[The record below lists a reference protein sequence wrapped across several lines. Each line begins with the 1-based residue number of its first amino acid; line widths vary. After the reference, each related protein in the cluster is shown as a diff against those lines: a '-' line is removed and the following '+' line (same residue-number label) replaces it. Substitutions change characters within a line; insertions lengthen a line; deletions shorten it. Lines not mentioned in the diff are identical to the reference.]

1 MFYCF
6 ELTFLHPYHKQKK
19 NFLSFSSYLLV
30 VFLFFLFFFFDRTH
44 DSFLQRLDERC
55 PDMWKNSAFEL
66 FWRSIKRIKKNYI
79 PYGFNLKTEA
89 RIIFL
94 TVATYFL
101 KLATINKC
109 LTFISMVWWWSYYF
123 LNIPTLFSN
132 FSENTVLSGK
142 LSLAY
147 FLPLI
152 SFYNP

>member
-1 MFYCF
+1 MFWINIF
-6 ELTFLHPYHKQKK
+6 AS
-19 NFLSFSSYLLV
+19 LSQAKEKLFKLSSYLLV
-30 VFLFFLFFFFDRTH
+30 AFLFFLFFFSLTERMIHFCKGSMKNVQICEKTPHSNFFDAV
-44 DSFLQRLDERC
+44 LNGL
-55 PDMWKNSAFEL
+55 
-66 FWRSIKRIKKNYI
+66 KKI
-79 PYGFNLKTEA
+79 IFHMVSTSKTEA

-109 LTFISMVWWWSYYF
+109 LIFISMVWWWSYYF